1 MKKKEKGQYGYINY
15 YKKGKL
21 LVTLILA
28 IMIASIILSMLLAFG
43 DTGRIGIIFAILLV
57 LPFAKFLI
65 AYIMCAKFQTMPQD
79 VYDVVHGQ
87 TDETDMIY
95 DLVITQTEGM
105 HYYDAVCVRNGSVYA
120 LVLDKHFMQ
129 QALANSKYKYIVHL
143 YTDTDAFAKKIH
155 SIGEPND
162 KTKLIDQYMREQIL
176 TFCV

>member
-1 MKKKEKGQYGYINY
+1 MKKKEKGQYGYIDY

-105 HYYDAVCVRNGSVYA
+105 HYYDAVCVRNGSVY
-120 LVLDKHFMQ
+120 
-129 QALANSKYKYIVHL
+129 
-143 YTDTDAFAKKIH
+143 FAKKIH

>member
-1 MKKKEKGQYGYINY
+1 MKKKEKGQYGYIDY

-95 DLVITQTEGM
+95 DLVITQTEG
-105 HYYDAVCVRNGSVYA
+105 C
-120 LVLDKHFMQ
+120 L
-129 QALANSKYKYIVHL
+129 L
-143 YTDTDAFAKKIH
+143 YTSPSPRDT
-155 SIGEPND
+155 
-162 KTKLIDQYMREQIL
+162 R
-176 TFCV
+176 